1 MAFLKGSFYE
11 TARRFAADES
21 GAPSFRGVRARR
33 LEAPEPILEHTVAMK
48 ERADSLAHHY
58 YSDSRGWR
66 RIADAN
72 PDAIFFEDLLW
83 EAEPVE
89 ENGRER
95 LGGVVLIPR
104 RKETR

>member
-11 TARRFAADES
+11 TARHFVSDDGTTA
-21 GAPSFRGVRARR
+21 FRGVRARK
-33 LEAPEPILEHTVAMK
+33 LEAPEPILEHTVTMR
-48 ERADSLAHHY
+48 ELNDSLAHHY

-83 EAEPVE
+83 SPDPVE